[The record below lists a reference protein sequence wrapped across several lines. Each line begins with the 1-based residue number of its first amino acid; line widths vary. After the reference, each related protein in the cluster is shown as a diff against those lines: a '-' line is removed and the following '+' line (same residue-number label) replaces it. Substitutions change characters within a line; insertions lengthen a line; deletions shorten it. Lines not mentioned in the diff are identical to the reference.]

1 MAKFLRR
8 AIFPAIAVVVLA
20 FVVVAVTRS
29 APKKAAPTEPDV
41 NATPVRIYGV
51 VEPLGG
57 PVYVSAQVPRA
68 VARIA
73 AAEGDSVAAG
83 QALVVCENAVEA
95 AAVAAAQG
103 RLEAAR
109 SAWAISRD
117 SYERAAGL
125 HAAKGVSDQELTQA
139 RLKAELD
146 SATTAAAAA
155 DLRLAQARLDQLTLR
170 SPVAGV
176 VYKLDV
182 RLGQTLAA
190 GDDSKIIVGPRQE
203 QVRLF
208 AESFWLDRIAVG
220 DRYRV
225 TDPETGR
232 ALGTG
237 RIVDVAPYVGGR
249 TVRTDDVRERFDAE
263 YGVVILELDSVA
275 GLPVGLNVAAEAV
288 Q

>member
-1 MAKFLRR
+1 MARFLKR
-8 AIFPAIAVVVLA
+8 AILPAAAVVVLA

-29 APKKAAPTEPDV
+29 APKKSAPSEPDV
-41 NATPVRIYGV
+41 SATPVRIYGV
-51 VEPLGG
+51 VEPSGG

-68 VARIA
+68 VARIV

-83 QALVVCENAVEA
+83 QPLVVCENSVESA
-95 AAVAAAQG
+95 QVAAAEG
-103 RLEAAR
+103 RLGAAR
-109 SAWAISRD
+109 RARAISRD

-125 HAAKGVSDQELTQA
+125 FAARGVSEQEITQV

-155 DLRLAQARLDQLTLR
+155 DLELARAQFDQLTLR

-190 GDDSKIIVGPRQE
+190 GDDSKIIVGPRRQ

-208 AESFWLDRIAVG
+208 AESFWLGRLAVG

-225 TDPETGR
+225 LDSETGR
-232 ALGTG
+232 VLGTG
-237 RIVDVAPYVGGR
+237 RIAAISPYVGGR

-263 YGVVILELDSVA
+263 YGVVILELEDA
-275 GLPVGLNVAAEAV
+275 AALPLGLNVAAEV
-288 Q
+288 EQ